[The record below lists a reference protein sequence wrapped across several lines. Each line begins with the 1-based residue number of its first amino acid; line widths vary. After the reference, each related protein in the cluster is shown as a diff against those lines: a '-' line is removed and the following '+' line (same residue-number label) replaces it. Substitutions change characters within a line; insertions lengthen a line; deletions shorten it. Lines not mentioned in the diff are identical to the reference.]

1 MDRINE
7 KIRSEVE
14 NITIVDTHEHEH
26 IMNESEHNEY
36 AVTESG

>member
-14 NITIVDTHEHEH
+14 NITIVDTHEH